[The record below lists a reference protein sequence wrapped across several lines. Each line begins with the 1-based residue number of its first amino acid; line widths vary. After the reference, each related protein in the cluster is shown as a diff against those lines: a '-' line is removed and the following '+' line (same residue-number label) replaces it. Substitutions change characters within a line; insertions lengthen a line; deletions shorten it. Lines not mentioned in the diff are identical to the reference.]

1 MPLPPKSDHRI
12 ALDAATKAVGRH
24 RAAQRAAA
32 RAGEAPGRAK
42 AAGPYGF
49 HAAAFQRILDQP
61 GCVGIRIYP
70 SLYEDGRESLVLVG
84 VDEQGNDMTA
94 GELSNEPWECPP
106 YCPPTDS
113 ALTTEG

>member
-1 MPLPPKSDHRI
+1 MPLPPKKDHRI
-12 ALDAATKAVGRH
+12 SLDDAAKAVGRH

-32 RAGEAPGRAK
+32 AHGRANPAAK
-42 AAGPYGF
+42 AKGPYGF
-49 HAAAFQRILDQP
+49 HATAFQRILSQP

-70 SLYEDGRESLVLVG
+70 SLYEDGTESLVLVG
-84 VDEQGNDMTA
+84 IDAQGNDMTA

-113 ALTTEG
+113 PLTTGG